1 MNGISTEYAV
11 ALFSLALED
20 NKAKEYGAAIESIG
34 EIFREEP
41 DYLEL
46 LSSPAIGVSERLS
59 AIEAAFTGKYP
70 ENIVNFLMLLCE
82 KGRRRVVGEIAEEYA
97 RLLSEHERV
106 SDAVVTSAYPLDD
119 AECEK
124 LRAKLRSMLGHEV
137 NITNVTDK
145 SVIGGLVIEVDGKLI
160 DGSIR
165 GRLAGIK
172 EVISK

>member
-1 MNGISTEYAV
+1 MR
-11 ALFSLALED
+11 F
-20 NKAKEYGAAIESIG
+20 
-34 EIFREEP
+34 F
-41 DYLEL
+41 
-46 LSSPAIGVSERLS
+46 
-59 AIEAAFTGKYP
+59 
-70 ENIVNFLMLLCE
+70 
-82 KGRRRVVGEIAEEYA
+82 GEIAEEYA

>member
-11 ALFSLALED
+11 ALFSLALEEG
-20 NKAKEYGAAIESIG
+20 KAKEYGKAIGTLG
-34 EIFREEP
+34 EIFRDEP

-59 AIEAAFTGKYP
+59 AIEAAFTGNYP

-82 KGRRRVVGEIAEEYA
+82 KGRMRFFGEIADEYE
-97 RLLSEHERV
+97 RLLSEYERV
-106 SDAVVTSAYPLDD
+106 SEAVVTSAQPLDE

-124 LRAKLRSMLGHEV
+124 LRIKLRGMLGHEV